1 MSDAISD
8 TPENIERVIGEAI
21 TARSISIDF
30 FSGVGPADLCCI
42 TKQFVRAWLPYSAGA
57 ECLPAGYYHWCQ
69 GADVSCPAAISA
81 CVNPQPLDSLFFF
94 NLGADTFRV
103 WW

>member
-30 FSGVGPADLCCI
+30 FCGVGPADLCC
-42 TKQFVRAWLPYSAGA
+42 AWLPYSAGA

-81 CVNPQPLDSLFFF
+81 
-94 NLGADTFRV
+94 
-103 WW
+103 